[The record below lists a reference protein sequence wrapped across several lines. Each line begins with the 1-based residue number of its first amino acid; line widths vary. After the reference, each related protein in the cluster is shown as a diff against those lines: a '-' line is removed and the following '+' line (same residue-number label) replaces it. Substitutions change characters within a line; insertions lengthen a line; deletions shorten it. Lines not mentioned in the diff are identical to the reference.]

1 MGGKTAIPHPSIFPE
16 SYCFTISHFP
26 TYAHTSSFVC
36 PKDFFPK
43 RGGINLGAAEN
54 VGVVTVVLIVNYFPP
69 HGVLIK
75 MVYVYPRGKEAEV

>member
-1 MGGKTAIPHPSIFPE
+1 MGSKTTIAHPGILPK
-16 SYCFTISHFP
+16 SYGFISHFP

-54 VGVVTVVLIVNYFPP
+54 VGVVTVVLLVNYFPP
-69 HGVLIK
+69 HDVLIK
-75 MVYVYPRGKEAEV
+75 MVYVYPRGEEAEV

>member
-1 MGGKTAIPHPSIFPE
+1 MPQGFLSKKGS
-16 SYCFTISHFP
+16 
-26 TYAHTSSFVC
+26 
-36 PKDFFPK
+36 
-43 RGGINLGAAEN
+43 INLGAAEN